1 MAEEN
6 PYPVFTSYD
15 QIDET
20 TKQYILGVSD
30 SENIS
35 DVSLEDIN
43 SFLQGLH
50 QFYSENY
57 NVHCIF

>member
-1 MAEEN
+1 MPMKAKGH
-6 PYPVFTSYD
+6 PMFTSYD

-50 QFYSENY
+50 QFFSEN
-57 NVHCIF
+57 

>member
-1 MAEEN
+1 MAEED
-6 PYPVFTSYD
+6 PYPIFTSYD

-43 SFLQGLH
+43 SFFQGLH
-50 QFYSENY
+50 QYYSES
-57 NVHCIF
+57 

>member
-1 MAEEN
+1 MMMKAKGHSM
-6 PYPVFTSYD
+6 FTSYD

-50 QFYSENY
+50 QFLSEN
-57 NVHCIF
+57 

>member
-1 MAEEN
+1 MNKVEL
-6 PYPVFTSYD
+6 YPVFTSYNE
-15 QIDET
+15 IDET

-50 QFYSENY
+50 HHYSES
-57 NVHCIF
+57 